1 MDLDD
6 ELRELFSSDRLD
18 VSVRRDAEQ
27 IIVTGARRV
36 RRRRIAAAT
45 ASGVLAVVTVVAAGV
60 VLAGGNPESMPPATT
75 NPTTPPAAGTSSP
88 DVMSMR
94 PGASSMVAQPPSP
107 GGTTAPPPPRT
118 TTKKTTTTTTTEPGP
133 PSLSYQ
139 VVGPTGLR
147 ALKLGQTLE
156 EAQATG
162 LLGQVTQEAEGG
174 CAAYSLLLDDRVSGF
189 AYVSDTVQ
197 AIVADPVE
205 TAEGVG
211 PGWTVAQVKAEYP
224 ALDEDAATAGR
235 ALVPVPGNAAANY
248 RLDFDDAGVVT
259 SVALLADGQTCV
271 A

>member
-1 MDLDD
+1 MALDD
-6 ELRELFSSDRLD
+6 ELRELFSSDRLE
-18 VSVRRDAEQ
+18 VTVRADAEQ
-27 IIVTGARRV
+27 IIVAGARRV

-60 VLAGGNPESMPPATT
+60 ALAGGNPESMPPATT
-75 NPTTPPAAGTSSP
+75 NPTTPPAAGPSSSE
-88 DVMSMR
+88 VISMR
-94 PGASSMVAQPPSP
+94 PGASSVVQPPP
-107 GGTTAPPPPRT
+107 TGGTPVAPPPRT
-118 TTKKTTTTTTTEPGP
+118 QSKRTTTTTTTDPGP
-133 PSLSYQ
+133 PSLNFQ

-147 ALKLGQTLE
+147 ALRLGQSLE

-162 LLGQVTQEAEGG
+162 QLGQVTQEAEGG
-174 CAAYSLLLDDRVSGF
+174 CAAYALLLDDRVSGF

-211 PGWTVAQVKAEYP
+211 PGWTIAQVKAKYP
-224 ALDEDAATAGR
+224 ALDDDAAAAGR